1 MSLSYLRHLDDKT
14 RPPTVCVIA
23 GDDAAPEVM
32 RPTVEVL
39 RLLAPS
45 IHFVDALSG
54 REALE
59 YYGDA
64 FPGKTREAID
74 IADGTLFGA
83 RCGPSRPVLWYLRW
97 GKQTY
102 VNIRPVPSYAGYPN
116 PILHP
121 HPLDYVIV
129 PDNLN

>member
-1 MSLSYLRHLDDKT
+1 MSLSYPRHLDDKT
-14 RPPTVCVIA
+14 RTPTVCVIA

-45 IHFVDALSG
+45 IHFADALSG

-59 YYGDA
+59 SFGDA

-74 IADGTLFGA
+74 IAESTLFGA
-83 RCGPSRPVLWYLRW
+83 RGGPSTAGLWYLAC

-102 VNIRPVPSYAGYPN
+102 RNIRPVRWDPGYRR

-121 HPLDYVIV
+121 APIA
-129 PDNLN
+129 